1 MKRKIIAAYEPIT
14 MDAVYDVLYS
24 MDGMW
29 KNPKT
34 GWEGKCQIYQ
44 KDLDD
49 GCYQFDLIFGD
60 NTSEPDTVLYCPNGS
75 KSSGAIFTFIPY
87 SGDFQWADT
96 IDELRRALRKEYS
109 YLQKVGA
116 STKTKKRRVTAA
128 YGGWNKFYGLPDVE
142 FTVPNDTDDPTIYY
156 KGKYYN
162 YYDVEDFL
170 WSMFGEY
177 CEDTG
182 VIQDEDMFEQWISEN
197 PDEVYGILSEIQPK
211 KSRGRG
217 VRRDGEMYT
226 SASRRSRG
234 RRITASDDFDN
245 MSWQE
250 FKSKYKATLKKYPD
264 IGDLWGRNYKITL
277 KEESYEKQGN
287 RWVLVDSF
295 TQDIPFEYYLNAV
308 DASPFFKGLGGKESI
323 SKSYTIAGY
332 IPVEIRSTSPD
343 GMQKTIRKYDFSL

>member
-1 MKRKIIAAYEPIT
+1 MYKTIKASTQNITIEDVYNVLEP
-14 MDAVYDVLYS
+14 YD
-24 MDGMW
+24 GKW

-34 GWEGKCQIYQ
+34 GWEGESVIFQ
-44 KDLDD
+44 KKLDD
-49 GCYQFDLIFGD
+49 GSYLFTIYFDGD
-60 NTSEPDTVLYCPNGS
+60 SEGQSDQVLYAPNRTD
-75 KSSGAIFTFIPY
+75 KPIFTVMPY
-87 SGDFQWADT
+87 HGDMQWVDT
-96 IDELRRALRKEYS
+96 LDELRSALRKEYS
-109 YLQKVGA
+109 YLQKVNA
-116 STKTKKRRVTAA
+116 SVKTKKRSVTAA

-142 FTVPNDTDDPTIYY
+142 FTVPNDMDDPTIYY
-156 KGKYYN
+156 NGKYYN

-177 CEDTG
+177 CEETG

-197 PDEVYGILSEIQPK
+197 PDEVYSVLSEIQPK

-245 MSWQE
+245 MTWQE

-295 TQDIPFEYYLNAV
+295 TQEIPFEYYLNAV

-323 SKSYTIAGY
+323 SKSYTVAGY

-343 GMQKTIRKYDFSL
+343 GMQKTIRKYDFAL